1 MKISI
6 ISPVYN
12 EKENILIFLKR
23 IIPILNDIH
32 LEYEIIFVADPS
44 SDGTETLILDE
55 IPKNKNIKLIT
66 MSRRFGQ
73 PAAMLAGIKNSNS
86 DYLVLI
92 DADLQDPPELI
103 KEMYE
108 QAKQGYDVVL
118 ARRNKKIRENLIRK
132 IVSYI
137 GYFLIWLLS
146 ETKIPKNV
154 GEFRLITKRVVDQIK
169 LMEEKDFF
177 LRGIISYI
185 GFKQKIINFDR
196 DERAVGKTK
205 YNKYF
210 GSLKIGLSGIF
221 SFSTKPLHFITLLSS
236 LSFFISTFVFISYM
250 LLTFFGFFVF
260 KYQFFLIVLIFVV
273 SSLIF
278 FSQGIISEYLA
289 RLINDIK
296 KRPNYI
302 IDKKYNFDEI
312 KKDNF
317 Q

>member
-1 MKISI
+1 M
-6 ISPVYN
+6 
-12 EKENILIFLKR
+12 
-23 IIPILNDIH
+23 
-32 LEYEIIFVADPS
+32 
-44 SDGTETLILDE
+44 
-55 IPKNKNIKLIT
+55 
-66 MSRRFGQ
+66 
-73 PAAMLAGIKNSNS
+73 
-86 DYLVLI
+86 
-92 DADLQDPPELI
+92 
-103 KEMYE
+103 
-108 QAKQGYDVVL
+108 
-118 ARRNKKIRENLIRK
+118 
-132 IVSYI
+132 

-146 ETKIPKNV
+146 ESKIPKNV
-154 GEFRLITKRVVDQIK
+154 GEFRLITKRVADQIK

-196 DERAVGKTK
+196 DERKEGTTK

-210 GSLKIGLSGIF
+210 GSIKIGLSGIF
-221 SFSTKPLHFITLLSS
+221 SFSTKPLHFITLISF
-236 LSFFISTFVFISYM
+236 LSFCIANFVLISYTV
-250 LLTFFGFFVF
+250 LTFFGFFVF

-302 IDKKYNFDEI
+302 IDKKYNFEES
-312 KKDNF
+312 KNDNS

>member
-6 ISPVYN
+6 ITPIYN
-12 EKENILIFLKR
+12 EKVNILIFLKR
-23 IIPILNDIH
+23 IIPILKDIP

-44 SDGTETLILDE
+44 SDGTEALILEE
-55 IPKNKNIKLIT
+55 IQKNKNIKLIT

-73 PAAMLAGIKNSNS
+73 PAAMLAGIKNSNA

-92 DADLQDPPELI
+92 DVDLQDPPELI

-108 QAKQGYDVVL
+108 MAKQGYDVVL
-118 ARRNKKIRENLIRK
+118 ARRNKKIRENIIRK
-132 IVSYI
+132 FISYI

-146 ETKIPKNV
+146 ETKIPINV
-154 GEFRLITKRVVDQIK
+154 GEFRLITKRVADEIK
-169 LMEEKDFF
+169 LMEERDFF

-196 DERAVGKTK
+196 YERTEGTTK

-236 LSFFISTFVFISYM
+236 LSFFISFFIFISYII
-250 LLTFFGFFVF
+250 LTFFGFFVF

-302 IDKKYNFDEI
+302 IDKKYNFEES
-312 KKDNF
+312 KNDNS

>member
-1 MKISI
+1 MKT
-6 ISPVYN
+6 
-12 EKENILIFLKR
+12 LIR
-23 IIPILNDIH
+23 IIPILKDIN

-73 PAAMLAGIKNSNS
+73 PSAMLAGIKNSNS

-92 DADLQDPPELI
+92 DVDLQDPPELI

-118 ARRNKKIRENLIRK
+118 ARRNKKNRENLIRK
-132 IVSYI
+132 IVSSI

-177 LRGIISYI
+177 LVR
-185 GFKQKIINFDR
+185 N
-196 DERAVGKTK
+196 
-205 YNKYF
+205 
-210 GSLKIGLSGIF
+210 
-221 SFSTKPLHFITLLSS
+221 
-236 LSFFISTFVFISYM
+236 
-250 LLTFFGFFVF
+250 
-260 KYQFFLIVLIFVV
+260 
-273 SSLIF
+273 
-278 FSQGIISEYLA
+278 
-289 RLINDIK
+289 
-296 KRPNYI
+296 
-302 IDKKYNFDEI
+302 
-312 KKDNF
+312 
-317 Q
+317 